1 MRAAFL
7 GPAGTN
13 SHEALLAAGLEAE
26 YVGFATVAAVVG
38 AVQDGSVD
46 RALVP
51 IENSRE
57 GGVGA
62 TLDALVFDAPDV
74 LIVGELV
81 HRVSYCLAAA
91 EPIAPDEVRTV
102 HSHPQATG
110 QCARF
115 LAEQLPAAVVVS
127 AASTADAVRAV
138 AEGGALAGAAPHA
151 AIGTRHAAR
160 LYGATVLA
168 VGIEDEAE
176 NATRFAW
183 IARAPVAATPSP
195 PDTVPSPPGTMS
207 RPPATAA
214 PPPRETAAPPPRET
228 AAPLPP
234 GTAAPPP
241 PGTAAPPPPGTA
253 ASSPPATAASSPPA
267 TAASSPPA
275 TAAPPPPGTAASSP
289 PAVKTALVFWGGGD
303 LAPGWLVDCL
313 TEFSSRAI
321 NLTRIESRPR
331 RVGLGHYMFFC
342 DLEGAASNPDVAAAI
357 ARLRSHC
364 EAVRVLG
371 SFPAS
376 R

>member
-1 MRAAFL
+1 MRAAYL

-13 SHEALLAAGLEAE
+13 SHEALTAIGPAIEP
-26 YVGFATVAAVVG
+26 VGYPTVGAVVAAVQG
-38 AVQDGSVD
+38 GEAERG
-46 RALVP
+46 LVP

-74 LIVGELV
+74 VIVGELV
-81 HRVSYCLAAA
+81 HRVSYCLVAA

-115 LAEQLPAAVVVS
+115 LAAQLPGAAIVA

-138 AEGGALAGAAPHA
+138 AEGGTLAGAPPHA
-151 AIGTRHAAR
+151 AIGTRHAAA

-168 VGIEDEAE
+168 EEIEDDAE

-183 IARAPVAATPSP
+183 IERASRSDPHALAPVP
-195 PDTVPSPPGTMS
+195 
-207 RPPATAA
+207 PPATSGFDPAQ
-214 PPPRETAAPPPRET
+214 
-228 AAPLPP
+228 P
-234 GTAAPPP
+234 GPDA
-241 PGTAAPPPPGTA
+241 
-253 ASSPPATAASSPPA
+253 
-267 TAASSPPA
+267 
-275 TAAPPPPGTAASSP
+275 
-289 PAVKTALVFWGGGD
+289 KTALVFWGAGD
-303 LAPGWLVDCL
+303 LAPGWLVACL

-331 RVGLGHYMFFC
+331 RVGLGSYMFFC

-357 ARLRSHC
+357 AGLRSHC
-364 EAVRVLG
+364 EVVRVLG

>member
-13 SHEALLAAGLEAE
+13 SHEALLAAGLQAE
-26 YVGFATVAAVVG
+26 YVGFPTVAAVVG

-115 LAEQLPAAVVVS
+115 LAEQLPGAAVVS

-138 AEGGALAGAAPHA
+138 AEGGALAGAPPHA
-151 AIGTRHAAR
+151 AIGTRHAAA
-160 LYGATVLA
+160 LYAASVLA
-168 VGIEDEAE
+168 EGIEDEAE

-183 IARAPVAATPSP
+183 LARAAAGEAAPLSETGPRAGGAASSPAATPS
-195 PDTVPSPPGTMS
+195 
-207 RPPATAA
+207 
-214 PPPRETAAPPPRET
+214 
-228 AAPLPP
+228 
-234 GTAAPPP
+234 
-241 PGTAAPPPPGTA
+241 
-253 ASSPPATAASSPPA
+253 SSTPI
-267 TAASSPPA
+267 
-275 TAAPPPPGTAASSP
+275 
-289 PAVKTALVFWGGGD
+289 KTALVFWGGGD
-303 LAPGWLVDCL
+303 LAPGWLVACL

-342 DLEGAASNPDVAAAI
+342 DLEGAASNPEVAAAI
-357 ARLRSHC
+357 AGLRAHC

>member
-1 MRAAFL
+1 MRAAYL
-7 GPAGTN
+7 GPEGTN
-13 SHEALLAAGLEAE
+13 SHEALRAAGLAAE
-26 YVGFATVAAVVG
+26 YLGFATVGAAIAAVQRG
-38 AVQDGSVD
+38 EVD

-74 LIVGELV
+74 EIVGELV
-81 HRVSYCLAAA
+81 HRVTYCLAAA

-115 LAEQLPAAVVVS
+115 LAEQLPGAAIVA
-127 AASTADAVRAV
+127 AASTADAMRSV
-138 AEGGALAGAAPHA
+138 AQEEPLPGAPPHA
-151 AIGTRHAAR
+151 AIGSRHAAT
-160 LYGATVLA
+160 LYGATLLA
-168 VGIEDEAE
+168 EGIEDDAE

-183 IARAPVAATPSP
+183 LGRAGAEPAAAPPASHAAGQPPSGRPSP
-195 PDTVPSPPGTMS
+195 PPSGPASPPPSSAAAPAPSG
-207 RPPATAA
+207 PAT
-214 PPPRETAAPPPRET
+214 PPPSGP
-228 AAPLPP
+228 
-234 GTAAPPP
+234 
-241 PGTAAPPPPGTA
+241 
-253 ASSPPATAASSPPA
+253 
-267 TAASSPPA
+267 
-275 TAAPPPPGTAASSP
+275 
-289 PAVKTALVFWGGGD
+289 VKTALVFWGAGD
-303 LAPGWLVDCL
+303 RAPGWLVSCL

-357 ARLRSHC
+357 EKLRGHC

-371 SFPAS
+371 SFPAAG
-376 R
+376 

>member
-13 SHEALLAAGLEAE
+13 SHEALLGAGLQAE
-26 YVGFATVAAVVG
+26 YVGFPTVAAVVG
-38 AVQDGSVD
+38 AVQDGAVD

-81 HRVSYCLAAA
+81 HRVSYCLTAA

-115 LAEQLPAAVVVS
+115 LSAQLPAAVVVS

-138 AEGGALAGAAPHA
+138 AEGGALAGASPHA
-151 AIGTRHAAR
+151 AIGTRHAAT
-160 LYGATVLA
+160 LYAATVLA
-168 VGIEDEAE
+168 EGIEDEAE

-183 IARAPVAATPSP
+183 IARAGLDTGPSP
-195 PDTVPSPPGTMS
+195 AT
-207 RPPATAA
+207 TAA
-214 PPPRETAAPPPRET
+214 ASAPTTGP
-228 AAPLPP
+228 A
-234 GTAAPPP
+234 
-241 PGTAAPPPPGTA
+241 
-253 ASSPPATAASSPPA
+253 SPPATGPASPP
-267 TAASSPPA
+267 T
-275 TAAPPPPGTAASSP
+275 
-289 PAVKTALVFWGGGD
+289 KTALVFWGGGD
-303 LAPGWLVDCL
+303 LAPGWLVACL
-313 TEFSSRAI
+313 MEFSSRSI

-331 RVGLGHYMFFC
+331 RVGLGSYMFFC
-342 DLEGAASNPDVAAAI
+342 DLEGAASNPDVTAAI
-357 ARLRSHC
+357 AGLRSHC
-364 EAVRVLG
+364 EAVRMLG

>member
-207 RPPATAA
+207 QPPATAA
-214 PPPRETAAPPPRET
+214 PPPPGTTTPPR
-228 AAPLPP
+228 P
-234 GTAAPPP
+234 G
-241 PGTAAPPPPGTA
+241 
-253 ASSPPATAASSPPA
+253 
-267 TAASSPPA
+267 

>member
-214 PPPRETAAPPPRET
+214 PPPRETAAPPP
-228 AAPLPP
+228 
-234 GTAAPPP
+234 
-241 PGTAAPPPPGTA
+241 PGTA

>member
-26 YVGFATVAAVVG
+26 YVGFATVGAVVG
-38 AVQDGSVD
+38 AVQEGAAD
-46 RALVP
+46 RGLVP

-81 HRVSYCLAAA
+81 HRVTYCLAAA
-91 EPIAPDEVRTV
+91 EPIAPDEVCTV
-102 HSHPQATG
+102 HAHPQATG

-115 LAEQLPAAVVVS
+115 LVEQLPAAAVV
-127 AASTADAVRAV
+127 AAPSTADAVRAV
-138 AEGGALAGAAPHA
+138 AEGGTLAGTPPHA
-151 AIGTRHAAR
+151 AIGTRHAAA

-168 VGIEDEAE
+168 EGIEDDAE

-183 IARAPVAATPSP
+183 IARAAGVPVATS
-195 PDTVPSPPGTMS
+195 D
-207 RPPATAA
+207 PA
-214 PPPRETAAPPPRET
+214 R
-228 AAPLPP
+228 
-234 GTAAPPP
+234 
-241 PGTAAPPPPGTA
+241 
-253 ASSPPATAASSPPA
+253 
-267 TAASSPPA
+267 
-275 TAAPPPPGTAASSP
+275 
-289 PAVKTALVFWGGGD
+289 VKTALVFWGGGD

-313 TEFSSRAI
+313 TEFSSRSI

-331 RVGLGHYMFFC
+331 RVGLGSYMFFC
-342 DLEGAASNPDVAAAI
+342 DLEGAASNPAVTAAI
-357 ARLRSHC
+357 DGLRSHC
-364 EAVRVLG
+364 EVVRVLG

-376 R
+376 G